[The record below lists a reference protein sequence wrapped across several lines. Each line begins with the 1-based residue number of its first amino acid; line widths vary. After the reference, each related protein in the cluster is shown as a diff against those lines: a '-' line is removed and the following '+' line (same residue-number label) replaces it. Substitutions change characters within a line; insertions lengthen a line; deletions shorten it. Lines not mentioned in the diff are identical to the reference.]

1 MTRPERI
8 SELEEPV
15 AASAGEA
22 PEGSA
27 ESEEPLPSFSEQLA
41 DQLGGWRGLVESSI
55 PVTVFVIA
63 NIIADLRPAIIVS
76 VASGLLIAVFRLSR
90 RQSVRHAVNGLFG
103 IFIGAAIAWRSGDAR
118 DFYLPGIIISAGY
131 VLAMVVSIT
140 VRWPLVGWI
149 WSVVL
154 DKGSTRWR
162 EDPVLLRTFGWLTA
176 LWAVVYALKVG
187 VQSGLYLAN
196 QDEWLGIARIAL
208 GWPPYALLLA
218 VTVWSVR
225 RVTRHSAEA

>member
-1 MTRPERI
+1 MTRPERT
-8 SELEEPV
+8 SAHPLEAPVTGSAKETEESAEEPM
-15 AASAGEA
+15 
-22 PEGSA
+22 
-27 ESEEPLPSFSEQLA
+27 PSFSEQLA
-41 DQLGGWRGLVESSI
+41 EQLGGWRGLIESSI

-63 NIIADLRPAIIVS
+63 NVITDLRPAIIVA

-103 IFIGAAIAWRSGDAR
+103 IFIGAAIAWRSGEAR
-118 DFYLPGIIISAGY
+118 DFYLPGIIISAAY
-131 VLAMVVSIT
+131 ALAMIGSIV

-162 EDPVLLRTFGWLTA
+162 DDPVLLRTFGWLTG
-176 LWAVVYALKVG
+176 LWAVIYLAKVG
-187 VQSGLYLAN
+187 IQSGLYLNKQEELLAV
-196 QDEWLGIARIAL
+196 ARIAL

-218 VTVWSVR
+218 ITVWSVR
-225 RVTRHSAEA
+225 RVTRHQTGA